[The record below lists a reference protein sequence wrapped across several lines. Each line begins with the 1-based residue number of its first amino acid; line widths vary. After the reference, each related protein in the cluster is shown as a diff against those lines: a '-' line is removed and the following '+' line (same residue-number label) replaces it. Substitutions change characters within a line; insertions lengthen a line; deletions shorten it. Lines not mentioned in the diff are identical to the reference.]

1 MSKLVKYS
9 PQQLTAIEVFAM
21 NPTSTPQQIAAAC
34 GVTKRTVNSWF
45 ANANFVEAVY
55 ERYMEMSGVHLPEVI
70 QSMIEEAKAG
80 NVQAGRLVLEHFGK
94 LENKLKIEVE
104 SNFER
109 FMRLDNIG
117 EAEFEIS
124 NEEVQAFDKVSKVIG
139 SSNPLPDRNPIND
152 HPKKRTEDENKRIVK
167 ATKTAIRKSKEKDY
181 QKRAYET
188 RKRAKDVGLALLG
201 NGRHSKGVRENWT
214 KELERL
220 EIKKFGKICKL

>member
-1 MSKLVKYS
+1 MSKIVKYS
-9 PQQLTAIEVFAM
+9 PQQLTAIELFCT
-21 NPTSTPQQIAAAC
+21 NPTITQIQIADTV
-34 GVTKRTVNSWF
+34 GVDKRTVNAWF
-45 ANANFVEAVY
+45 ANQNFVEAVY
-55 ERYMEMSGVHLPEVI
+55 ERYMEMSGIHLPEVI

-109 FMRLDNIG
+109 FMRLDDIE
-117 EAEFEIS
+117 EAEFQVS
-124 NEEVQAFDKVSKVIG
+124 DNEVEAFDKVSEVIG
-139 SSNPLPDRNPIND
+139 SSNPLPERNPVND
-152 HPKKRTEDENKRIVK
+152 YPKKREREEKKRVVK

-188 RKRAKDVGLALLG
+188 RKRAKAVGLALLG
-201 NGRHSKGVRENWT
+201 NGRHSKGSREKWM

-220 EIKKFGKICKL
+220 EIKKFGKICKY

>member
-1 MSKLVKYS
+1 MSKIVKYS
-9 PQQLTAIEVFAM
+9 PQQLTAIELFCT
-21 NPTSTPQQIAAAC
+21 NPTITQIQIADTV
-34 GVTKRTVNSWF
+34 GVDKRTVNAWF
-45 ANANFVEAVY
+45 ANQNFVEAVY
-55 ERYMEMSGVHLPEVI
+55 ERYMEMSGIHLPEVI

-109 FMRLDNIG
+109 FMRLDDIE
-117 EAEFEIS
+117 EAEFQVS
-124 NEEVQAFDKVSKVIG
+124 DNEVEAFDKVSEVIG
-139 SSNPLPDRNPIND
+139 SSNPLPERNPVND
-152 HPKKRTEDENKRIVK
+152 YPKKREREEKKRVVK

-188 RKRAKDVGLALLG
+188 RKRAKAVGLALLG
-201 NGRHSKGVRENWT
+201 NGRHSKGSREKLM

-220 EIKKFGKICKL
+220 EIKKFGKICKY

>member
-9 PQQLTAIEVFAM
+9 PQQLTAIEIFCK
-21 NPTSTPQQIAAAC
+21 NPSVTQSQIAKAC
-34 GVTKRTVNSWF
+34 GVERRTVSSWF
-45 ANANFVEAVY
+45 CNQNFVEAVY
-55 ERYMEMSGVHLPEVI
+55 ERYMEMSGIHLPEVV

-94 LENKLKIEVE
+94 LENKLKIEIE

-109 FMRLDNIG
+109 FMRVDDIE

-124 NEEVQAFDKVSKVIG
+124 DEEIDGFDKVSKVIG

-152 HPKKRTEDENKRIVK
+152 HPKKRKDEEDKKIVK

-188 RKRAKDVGLALLG
+188 RKRANAVGLVLLG
-201 NGRHSKGVRENWT
+201 NGRHSKGVREKWT
-214 KELERL
+214 KELEQL

>member
-1 MSKLVKYS
+1 MSKLVKYT
-9 PQQLTAIEVFAM
+9 PQQLSAIELFCS
-21 NPTSTPQQIAAAC
+21 NPNITQAQIAGTV
-34 GVTKRTVNSWF
+34 GVDRRTVNAWF
-45 ANANFVEAVY
+45 ANPNFVEAVY
-55 ERYMEMSGVHLPEVI
+55 ERYMEISGIHLPEVI

-109 FMRLDNIG
+109 FMRLDDIE
-117 EAEFEIS
+117 EAEFQVS
-124 NEEVQAFDKVSKVIG
+124 DDEVEAFDKVSEVIG
-139 SSNPLPDRNPIND
+139 SSNPLPERNPVND
-152 HPKKRTEDENKRIVK
+152 YPKKREREEKKRVVK

-188 RKRAKDVGLALLG
+188 RKRAKAVGLELLG
-201 NGRHSKGVRENWT
+201 NGRHSKGVREKWM

-220 EIKKFGKICKL
+220 EIKKFGRICKL